1 MGHISFGDA
10 LDWDGTH
17 YPNPSSAID
26 GAINMVST
34 SRYTAKSDPVEL
46 TETTDRVRYRFLA
59 TNVDNPKD
67 PSHCVEGKF
76 VYERKRKGDASFPSD
91 SAETELGP
99 VSRGMLQRKGFNG
112 DWLELTLDT
121 GETRRLYEALDARY
135 RIQQESG
142 GVQGGSTT
150 YVPLDRSVSSLL
162 KMMRENPSETRLLAG
177 GNNFEL
183 VKEMI
188 RLMTQGTTREQLSE
202 IFSELEK
209 GHLDDFTVS
218 LSLAQLEKAEKEIAE
233 NLGNGNEEYWQRIF
247 TDHQWILSQVFSA
260 PCTLLQGKAYV
271 GGKAIDNSGG
281 NICDLLYQNELTSNV
296 TLIEI
301 KTPLTTL
308 LGTIYRGKEPEN
320 AVYSLTSHMSGAV
333 NQVLNYR
340 DTLTKE
346 YYMVNGRS
354 SSHFEALSPK
364 CVVVIGKISE
374 LDTAGKKATFEH
386 YRNNLSDVTV
396 VTFDE
401 LLQRIRDLIAVLRTG
416 NEATSTTSGI
426 REPDL
431 AIPLQQ
437 TNPNPR
443 LVGR

>member
-34 SRYTAKSDPVEL
+34 SRYTAKTDPVEL

-218 LSLAQLEKAEKEIAE
+218 LSLAQLEKAEKEMPRTSVTATRSTGRE
-233 NLGNGNEEYWQRIF
+233 YSPTTNGYCRRYSPP
-247 TDHQWILSQVFSA
+247 HAHFS
-260 PCTLLQGKAYV
+260 KARRMSEARRSIIPV
-271 GGKAIDNSGG
+271 AISA
-281 NICDLLYQNELTSNV
+281 ISST
-296 TLIEI
+296 
-301 KTPLTTL
+301 
-308 LGTIYRGKEPEN
+308 R
-320 AVYSLTSHMSGAV
+320 MS
-333 NQVLNYR
+333 
-340 DTLTKE
+340 
-346 YYMVNGRS
+346 
-354 SSHFEALSPK
+354 
-364 CVVVIGKISE
+364 
-374 LDTAGKKATFEH
+374 
-386 YRNNLSDVTV
+386 
-396 VTFDE
+396 
-401 LLQRIRDLIAVLRTG
+401 
-416 NEATSTTSGI
+416 
-426 REPDL
+426 
-431 AIPLQQ
+431 
-437 TNPNPR
+437 
-443 LVGR
+443 

>member
-76 VYERKRKGDASFPSD
+76 VYERKKKGDPSFPSD
-91 SAETELGP
+91 STESELDP

-135 RIQQESG
+135 RIHRETG

-150 YVPLDRSVSSLL
+150 YVPLDRSVTSLL
-162 KMMRENPSETRLLAG
+162 KMMRENPSETRLLSD

-233 NLGNGNEEYWQRIF
+233 NLDNSNEEYWQRLF
-247 TDHQWILSQVFSA
+247 TNHQWILSQVFSA

-281 NICDLLYQNELTSNV
+281 NICDFLYQNELTSNV

-301 KTPLTTL
+301 KTPRTNL
-308 LGTIYRGKEPEN
+308 LGTIYRGK
-320 AVYSLTSHMSGAV
+320 
-333 NQVLNYR
+333 
-340 DTLTKE
+340 
-346 YYMVNGRS
+346 
-354 SSHFEALSPK
+354 SP
-364 CVVVIGKISE
+364 
-374 LDTAGKKATFEH
+374 
-386 YRNNLSDVTV
+386 
-396 VTFDE
+396 
-401 LLQRIRDLIAVLRTG
+401 RTP
-416 NEATSTTSGI
+416 ST
-426 REPDL
+426 P
-431 AIPLQQ
+431 
-437 TNPNPR
+437 
-443 LVGR
+443 